1 MVINFSLIRLF
12 IIFVLVILFPLVQKQ
27 WLNLYLFDINNL
39 SIYKLL
45 YYLSGLIVP
54 ILVIINSLNKFT
66 YYKFNFYKK
75 INNYSDISGKSL
87 FIITLV
93 ILSILS
99 ILISNYIF
107 INLKIILNLLM
118 SNNEYLVQYDIDKQ
132 ILFVVIISIFLI
144 FKKTKF
150 IIKKIILTNFFI
162 FSIINWYSQINN
174 NLIADANFSLSNFIG
189 SQYEEKYGYQLL
201 NDISGDFDVGVRY
214 YPFKNSFLNIDVR
227 NYNSPSGNGSSLD
240 LDFMGITI
248 KRLIKKGYID
258 NNFSII
264 N

>member
-1 MVINFSLIRLF
+1 MIIKFSLLRLS
-12 IIFVLVILFPLVQKQ
+12 IIILLVILFPLVQKQ

-66 YYKFNFYKK
+66 YYKFNFHKK
-75 INNYSDISGKSL
+75 NNNYSDISGKSL

-118 SNNEYLVQYDIDKQ
+118 SNNEYLVQFDTDKQ
-132 ILFVVIISIFLI
+132 ILFVVIISILLLFE
-144 FKKTKF
+144 KTKF
-150 IIKKIILTNFFI
+150 IIKKITLTNFFI
-162 FSIINWYSQINN
+162 ISIISWYSQINN
-174 NLIADANFSLSNFIG
+174 FSLKEVI
-189 SQYEEKYGYQLL
+189 
-201 NDISGDFDVGVRY
+201 
-214 YPFKNSFLNIDVR
+214 PFYILKFGNINFLNILFLLAIEIMFYLWSYIS
-227 NYNSPSGNGSSLD
+227 YNSYLSDWNVPKPYAQEAKP
-240 LDFMGITI
+240 II
-248 KRLIKKGYID
+248 YILIFYLLIILYY
-258 NNFSII
+258 SILFK
-264 N
+264 

>member
-1 MVINFSLIRLF
+1 MIIKFSLLRLS
-12 IIFVLVILFPLVQKQ
+12 IIILLVILFPLVQKQ

-66 YYKFNFYKK
+66 YYKFNFHKK
-75 INNYSDISGKSL
+75 NNNNFDISGKFL
-87 FIITLV
+87 FLITLV

-107 INLKIILNLLM
+107 INLKIILNLLI
-118 SNNEYLVQYDIDKQ
+118 SNNEYLVQFDIDKK

-150 IIKKIILTNFFI
+150 LLKKITLINFFI

-174 NLIADANFSLSNFIG
+174 SS
-189 SQYEEKYGYQLL
+189 L
-201 NDISGDFDVGVRY
+201 NDVIPFYIFKFGNINFVNIVFLLAIETMFYLWSYISY
-214 YPFKNSFLNIDVR
+214 NSYLSDWNVPKPHMKEITPILNIIMFYLLVIL
-227 NYNSPSGNGSSLD
+227 Y
-240 LDFMGITI
+240 
-248 KRLIKKGYID
+248 Y
-258 NNFSII
+258 SILFK
-264 N
+264 

>member
-1 MVINFSLIRLF
+1 MIIKFSLLRLS
-12 IIFVLVILFPLVQKQ
+12 IIILLVILFPLVQKQ

-66 YYKFNFYKK
+66 YYKFNFHKK
-75 INNYSDISGKSL
+75 NHNYSDISGKSL

-93 ILSILS
+93 ILSLLS

-144 FKKTKF
+144 CKKTKF
-150 IIKKIILTNFFI
+150 LLKKITLTNFFI

-174 NLIADANFSLSNFIG
+174 SS
-189 SQYEEKYGYQLL
+189 L
-201 NDISGDFDVGVRY
+201 NDVIPFYVLKFENINFVNIVFLLAIETMFYLWSYIS
-214 YPFKNSFLNIDVR
+214 
-227 NYNSPSGNGSSLD
+227 YNSYLSDWKVPRPYNKEVTPIFNVIIFYL
-240 LDFMGITI
+240 LVI
-248 KRLIKKGYID
+248 LYY
-258 NNFSII
+258 SILFK
-264 N
+264 

>member
-1 MVINFSLIRLF
+1 MIIKFSLLRLS
-12 IIFVLVILFPLVQKQ
+12 IIILLVILFPLVQKQ

-66 YYKFNFYKK
+66 YYKFNFHKK
-75 INNYSDISGKSL
+75 NNNNSDISGKSL

-118 SNNEYLVQYDIDKQ
+118 SNNEYLVQYDIDKK

-150 IIKKIILTNFFI
+150 LLKKITLINFFI

-174 NLIADANFSLSNFIG
+174 SS
-189 SQYEEKYGYQLL
+189 L
-201 NDISGDFDVGVRY
+201 NDVIPFYIFKFGNINFVNIVFLLAIETMFYLWSYISY
-214 YPFKNSFLNIDVR
+214 NSYLSDWNVPKPHMKEITPILNIIMFYLLVIL
-227 NYNSPSGNGSSLD
+227 Y
-240 LDFMGITI
+240 
-248 KRLIKKGYID
+248 Y
-258 NNFSII
+258 SILFK
-264 N
+264 

>member
-1 MVINFSLIRLF
+1 MIIKFSLLRLS
-12 IIFVLVILFPLVQKQ
+12 IIILLVILFPLAQKQ

-66 YYKFNFYKK
+66 YYKFNFHKK
-75 INNYSDISGKSL
+75 NNNYSDISGKSL

-93 ILSILS
+93 ILSLLS

-118 SNNEYLVQYDIDKQ
+118 INNEYLVQYDIDKQ
-132 ILFVVIISIFLI
+132 ILFIVITSIFLI

-150 IIKKIILTNFFI
+150 LLKKIILTNFFI

-174 NLIADANFSLSNFIG
+174 SSLNNVIPFNIFKFENINFVNINFVNIIF
-189 SQYEEKYGYQLL
+189 LL
-201 NDISGDFDVGVRY
+201 AIETMFYLWSYIS
-214 YPFKNSFLNIDVR
+214 
-227 NYNSPSGNGSSLD
+227 YNSYLSDWNVP
-240 LDFMGITI
+240 
-248 KRLIKKGYID
+248 RPYKKEVTPIFNVIIFYLLVILYY
-258 NNFSII
+258 SILFK
-264 N
+264 

>member
-1 MVINFSLIRLF
+1 MIIKFSLLRLS
-12 IIFVLVILFPLVQKQ
+12 IIILLVILFPLVQKQ

-54 ILVIINSLNKFT
+54 ILVIINSLDKFT
-66 YYKFNFYKK
+66 YYKFNFHKK
-75 INNYSDISGKSL
+75 NNNNFDISGKFL
-87 FIITLV
+87 FLITLV

-107 INLKIILNLLM
+107 INLKIILNLLI
-118 SNNEYLVQYDIDKQ
+118 SNNEYLVQFDIDKK

-150 IIKKIILTNFFI
+150 LLKKITLINFFI

-174 NLIADANFSLSNFIG
+174 SS
-189 SQYEEKYGYQLL
+189 L
-201 NDISGDFDVGVRY
+201 NDVIPFYIFKFGNINFVNIVFLLAIETMFYLWSYIS
-214 YPFKNSFLNIDVR
+214 
-227 NYNSPSGNGSSLD
+227 YNSYLSDWKVPKPYKNEVTPIFNIIMIYL
-240 LDFMGITI
+240 LVI
-248 KRLIKKGYID
+248 LYY
-258 NNFSII
+258 SILFK
-264 N
+264 

>member
-1 MVINFSLIRLF
+1 MIIKFSLLRLS
-12 IIFVLVILFPLVQKQ
+12 IITLLLILFPLVQKQ

-54 ILVIINSLNKFT
+54 ILVIINSLDKFT
-66 YYKFNFYKK
+66 YYKFNFHKK
-75 INNYSDISGKSL
+75 NNNNFDISGKFL
-87 FIITLV
+87 FLITLV

-107 INLKIILNLLM
+107 INLKIILNLLI
-118 SNNEYLVQYDIDKQ
+118 SNNEYLVQFDIDKK

-150 IIKKIILTNFFI
+150 LLKKITLINFFI

-174 NLIADANFSLSNFIG
+174 SS
-189 SQYEEKYGYQLL
+189 L
-201 NDISGDFDVGVRY
+201 NDVIPFYIFKFGNINFVNIVFLLAIETMFYLWSYISY
-214 YPFKNSFLNIDVR
+214 NSYLSDWNVPKPHMKEITPILNIIMFYLLVIL
-227 NYNSPSGNGSSLD
+227 Y
-240 LDFMGITI
+240 
-248 KRLIKKGYID
+248 Y
-258 NNFSII
+258 SILF
-264 N
+264 

>member
-1 MVINFSLIRLF
+1 MIIKFSLLRLS
-12 IIFVLVILFPLVQKQ
+12 IIILLVILFPLVQKQ

-54 ILVIINSLNKFT
+54 ILVIINSLDKFT
-66 YYKFNFYKK
+66 YYKFNFHKK
-75 INNYSDISGKSL
+75 NNNNFDISGKFL
-87 FIITLV
+87 FLITLV

-107 INLKIILNLLM
+107 INLKIILNLLI
-118 SNNEYLVQYDIDKQ
+118 SNNEYLVQFDIDKK

-150 IIKKIILTNFFI
+150 LLKKITLINFFI

-174 NLIADANFSLSNFIG
+174 SSSNDVIPFYIFKFGNINFVNIVFLLAIETMFYLWSYISYNSYLSDWNVPKPHMKEITP
-189 SQYEEKYGYQLL
+189 
-201 NDISGDFDVGVRY
+201 I
-214 YPFKNSFLNIDVR
+214 LNIIMFYLLVIL
-227 NYNSPSGNGSSLD
+227 Y
-240 LDFMGITI
+240 
-248 KRLIKKGYID
+248 Y
-258 NNFSII
+258 SILFK
-264 N
+264 

>member
-1 MVINFSLIRLF
+1 MIIKFSLLRLS
-12 IIFVLVILFPLVQKQ
+12 IIILLLILFPLVQKQ

-54 ILVIINSLNKFT
+54 ILVIINSLDKFT
-66 YYKFNFYKK
+66 YYKFNFHKK
-75 INNYSDISGKSL
+75 NNNNFDISGKFL
-87 FIITLV
+87 FLITLV

-107 INLKIILNLLM
+107 INLKIILNLLI
-118 SNNEYLVQYDIDKQ
+118 SNNEYLVQFDIDKK

-150 IIKKIILTNFFI
+150 LLKKITLINFFI

-174 NLIADANFSLSNFIG
+174 SS
-189 SQYEEKYGYQLL
+189 L
-201 NDISGDFDVGVRY
+201 NDVIPFYIFKFGNINFVNIVFLLAIETMFYLWSYISY
-214 YPFKNSFLNIDVR
+214 NSYLSDWNVPKPHMKEITPILNIIMFYLLVIL
-227 NYNSPSGNGSSLD
+227 Y
-240 LDFMGITI
+240 
-248 KRLIKKGYID
+248 Y
-258 NNFSII
+258 SILFK
-264 N
+264 

>member
-1 MVINFSLIRLF
+1 MIIKFSLLRLS
-12 IIFVLVILFPLVQKQ
+12 IITLLLILFPLVQKQ

-54 ILVIINSLNKFT
+54 ILVIINSLDKFT
-66 YYKFNFYKK
+66 YYKFNFHKK
-75 INNYSDISGKSL
+75 NNNNFDISGKFL
-87 FIITLV
+87 FLITLV

-107 INLKIILNLLM
+107 INLKIILNLLI

-150 IIKKIILTNFFI
+150 LLKKITLINFFI

-174 NLIADANFSLSNFIG
+174 SS
-189 SQYEEKYGYQLL
+189 L
-201 NDISGDFDVGVRY
+201 NDVIPFYIFKFGNINFVNIVFLLAIETMFYLWSYISY
-214 YPFKNSFLNIDVR
+214 NSYLSDWNVPKPHMKEITPILNIIMFYLLVIL
-227 NYNSPSGNGSSLD
+227 Y
-240 LDFMGITI
+240 
-248 KRLIKKGYID
+248 Y
-258 NNFSII
+258 SILFK
-264 N
+264 

>member
-1 MVINFSLIRLF
+1 MIIKFSLLRLS
-12 IIFVLVILFPLVQKQ
+12 IIILLVILFPLVQKQ

-66 YYKFNFYKK
+66 YYKFNFHKK
-75 INNYSDISGKSL
+75 NNYTDISGKSL
-87 FIITLV
+87 FLITLV

-132 ILFVVIISIFLI
+132 ILFVVIISILLI
-144 FKKTKF
+144 FKKT
-150 IIKKIILTNFFI
+150 
-162 FSIINWYSQINN
+162 
-174 NLIADANFSLSNFIG
+174 
-189 SQYEEKYGYQLL
+189 
-201 NDISGDFDVGVRY
+201 
-214 YPFKNSFLNIDVR
+214 
-227 NYNSPSGNGSSLD
+227 
-240 LDFMGITI
+240 
-248 KRLIKKGYID
+248 
-258 NNFSII
+258 
-264 N
+264 